1 MKIKAARLTEPKN
14 ITIEETELEEP
25 KENEV
30 VIRPEY
36 VGICGS
42 DVHFFENGKIGNCAV
57 RYPFILGHECAG
69 TVVKVGTNVKSR
81 PCNDRT
87 GDSVRNVYIL

>member
-14 ITIEETELEEP
+14 ITIGETELEEP

-42 DVHFFENGKIGNCAV
+42 DVHFFENGKILLSWDMNV
-57 RYPFILGHECAG
+57 R
-69 TVVKVGTNVKSR
+69 
-81 PCNDRT
+81 
-87 GDSVRNVYIL
+87 VR